1 LTDHDFPDE
10 EFAPIAAA
18 MKELPYFAPSPH
30 FADKVMAHVRIQ
42 GAANLPVAAQ
52 SRSVAAPGYI
62 APPVRRET
70 YAVDRP
76 DLRRSI
82 PARFAATAIVA
93 TFGTAIAAVML
104 VTIFNIDLLV
114 LISRVF
120 GQGAVAFLAGLA
132 ADTSAS
138 VGATAAS
145 TTAAASTGA
154 GVAVIGSFVAGAAVA
169 TAGLKAAASINRKA
183 A

>member
-18 MKELPYFAPSPH
+18 MKELPHFAPSPH
-30 FADKVMAHVRIQ
+30 FADKVMARVRIH
-42 GAANLPVAAQ
+42 GAVNLPAAAEQ
-52 SRSVAAPGYI
+52 RSVAAPGYI
-62 APPVRRET
+62 APPVRRQT
-70 YAVDRP
+70 YVPERQ

-93 TFGTAIAAVML
+93 TFGTAVAAVML
-104 VTIFNIDLLV
+104 VTIFNIDLFV

-120 GQGAVAFLAGLA
+120 GQGAVGFLAGLA
-132 ADTSAS
+132 ADAS
-138 VGATAAS
+138 STIGATAAS
-145 TTAAASTGA
+145 TTATASTGA

-169 TAGLKAAASINRKA
+169 TAGLRAAASANRKA